1 MHGHDDYIG
10 DGLDFDN
17 DEGIHPLDGRAN
29 PAALRVAAT
38 SEMDAKSTRL
48 EVDAAR
54 RAWSFAVIAALGY
67 LALTCAAILAF

>member
-38 SEMDAKSTRL
+38 SELDAKSTRL
-48 EVDAAR
+48 
-54 RAWSFAVIAALGY
+54 
-67 LALTCAAILAF
+67 